1 MSIIDSYFQNYTVNE
16 YTNFHL
22 KLIFLSKKSGVDIEH
37 YLSSNFDPLQ
47 LEQIYLGLLLGL
59 NVEKYADVNFDSE
72 QMNEIR
78 LGLVEGVDVDIYSTY
93 DLSAHSMKRFRKRL
107 SKELIIQIKSTY
119 KEKVELQSNTNMYN
133 IDILNDR
140 ISELKENLKK
150 SNPLNYE
157 EALNE
162 EENLDIFKFNY

>member
-22 KLIFLSKKSGVDIEH
+22 KLIFLSKKSGVDIEY
-37 YLSSNFDPLQ
+37 YLSSKFDPLQ

-59 NVEKYADVNFDSE
+59 NIEKYADVNFDSE

-78 LGLVEGVDVDIYSTY
+78 LGLIEGVDVDIYSTY

-107 SKELIIQIKSTY
+107 SKELLIQIRTSY
-119 KEKVELQSNTNMYN
+119 KDKVEPQSNTTIIN
-133 IDILNDR
+133 IDKLNDR
-140 ISELKENLKK
+140 ITEMKVNLRR
-150 SNPLNYE
+150 SNPLDYE

-162 EENLDIFKFNY
+162 EENLEIFKFNY